1 MSWFNKQ
8 KSKQHQ
14 VNETGI
20 KILQLRASEISSE
33 RLSSLDFQE
42 YKTQLILAFISPNLN
57 FEQTVK
63 SIQNATP
70 FCSKVV
76 AMMTAGELNSQENN
90 FYQTTE
96 GNWDSIV
103 LQSFSDSVFAD
114 IEIKTIPL
122 HCEDLKQGKATK
134 SKADRIKA
142 IQNEIE
148 KVSLN
153 MSVNYQDTVAMTFM
167 DGLSAS
173 ENFFMQALY
182 DSQRFPCH
190 FIGGSAG
197 GKLDFQKAAVFDGH
211 KVADN
216 ASVVIFTKLAP
227 NIRYGILKTHNFHK
241 TNKSFYIAES
251 DPQKRT
257 VTSVISKETGKVE
270 NIVDHLCQHLRCTS
284 DKLEAK
290 LTGFSFGVE
299 IKDELF
305 IRSISGIDV
314 ENKVLNF
321 FCDLDFGDELI
332 LVEAKDFANSTKHA
346 LDEYLRNKPAPIAML
361 ANDCI
366 LRRVNNTDKLNQLTA
381 FKDIKAAGFST
392 FGELLGVHMNQTLTA
407 LFFFNV
413 KNGERFSDPLVDNF
427 PIHYSNYKQFF
438 LLSKVNSLMQINRLQ
453 SHLIECLSEYRPL
466 LDSVLTSFNGI
477 TKNSQQTEV
486 IINDA
491 SGAFYDLKDDI
502 TLQESKMSILGSDV
516 HELKESSDQVLAI
529 LKVISAIA
537 DQTNLLALNAAIEA
551 ARAGEA
557 GRGFAVV
564 ADEVRQLS
572 KNTQQSL
579 DQTSDTI
586 ASVTKSTTA
595 IGETVG
601 VIEDFMSRM
610 SSSTLKLT
618 EQIESLRDASATTSK
633 DVDANVAAITNM
645 SDRVAAIGEEVEL
658 IERLKIANNL

>member
-1 MSWFNKQ
+1 MSWFNKKQ
-8 KSKQHQ
+8 NKQHQ
-14 VNETGI
+14 INETGI
-20 KILQLRASEISSE
+20 KILQLRASDISSE

-42 YKTQLILAFISPNLN
+42 YKTQLILAFISPNLD

-76 AMMTAGELNSQENN
+76 AMMTAGELNSQESN

-122 HCEDLKQGKATK
+122 HCEDLKQGKVTK
-134 SKADRIKA
+134 SKVERIKA

-153 MSVNYQDTVAMTFM
+153 MPINYQDTVAMTFF

-197 GKLDFQKAAVFDGH
+197 GKLDFQKASVFDGQRN
-211 KVADN
+211 ADN
-216 ASVVIFTKLAP
+216 SVVVIFTKLAP

-257 VTSVISKETGKVE
+257 VSSVISKETGKVV
-270 NIVDHLCQHLRCTS
+270 NIVDHLCEHLRCTPS
-284 DKLEAK
+284 NLEAK
-290 LTGFSFGVE
+290 LTGFSFAVE

-314 ENKVLNF
+314 ENKVLSF

-332 LVEAKDFANSTKHA
+332 LVEAKDFANSTKQA

-366 LRRVNNTDKLNQLTA
+366 LRRVNNTSQLNQVTA
-381 FKDIKAAGFST
+381 FKNIQAAGFST

-413 KNGERFSDPLVDNF
+413 ENGESFSDTLVDNF

-453 SHLIECLSEYRPL
+453 THLIECLSEYRPL
-466 LDSVLTSFNGI
+466 LESVLTSFNGI
-477 TKNSQQTEV
+477 THNSQQTEV
-486 IINDA
+486 VINDA

-595 IGETVG
+595 IGQTVG

-633 DVDANVAAITNM
+633 DVEANITAITNM
-645 SDRVAAIGEEVEL
+645 SDRVAAIGEEVEV

>member
-14 VNETGI
+14 VSETGI
-20 KILQLRASEISSE
+20 KILQLRASEISLD
-33 RLSSLDFQE
+33 RLANLDFQE
-42 YKTQLILAFISPNLN
+42 YKTQLILAFISPNLD

-134 SKADRIKA
+134 SKTDRIKA

-197 GKLDFQKAAVFDGH
+197 GKLDFQKAAVFDGN

-257 VTSVISKETGKVE
+257 VTSVISKDTGKVE
-270 NIVDHLCQHLRCTS
+270 NIVDHLCQHLRCTP

-332 LVEAKDFANSTKHA
+332 LVEAKDFANSTKQA

-366 LRRVNNTDKLNQLTA
+366 LRRVNNSDKLNQLTA
-381 FKDIKAAGFST
+381 FKNIKAAGFST

-413 KNGERFSDPLVDNF
+413 ENGERFSDPLVDNF

-466 LDSVLTSFNGI
+466 LESVLTSFNGI

-502 TLQESKMSILGSDV
+502 TLQESKMSILGNDV

-572 KNTQQSL
+572 KNTQHSL

-595 IGETVG
+595 IEQTVG

-633 DVDANVAAITNM
+633 DVDANVTAITNM

>member
-270 NIVDHLCQHLRCTS
+270 NIVDHLCQHLRCTP

-332 LVEAKDFANSTKHA
+332 LVEAKDFANSTKQA

-413 KNGERFSDPLVDNF
+413 ENGERFSDPLVDNF

-466 LDSVLTSFNGI
+466 LESVLTSFNGI

-557 GRGFAVV
+557 GRGFAVD

-572 KNTQQSL
+572 KNPQQSL

-645 SDRVAAIGEEVEL
+645 SDRVAAIGEEVEV

>member
-8 KSKQHQ
+8 KNKQLE
-14 VNETGI
+14 VSETGI
-20 KILQLRASEISSE
+20 KTLQLGASQLSQE
-33 RLSSLDFQE
+33 RLASLDFQE
-42 YKTQLILAFISPNLN
+42 GKTQLILAFISPNVD
-57 FEQTVK
+57 FDQTVRAIK
-63 SIQNATP
+63 NATP

-76 AMMTAGELNSQENN
+76 AMMTAGQLNSQQGD

-96 GNWDSIV
+96 GNWDTIV

-114 IEIKTIPL
+114 VEIKTIPL

-134 SKADRIKA
+134 SKVERIKV

-153 MSVNYQDTVAMTFM
+153 MAINYQDTVAMTFF

-197 GKLDFQKAAVFDGH
+197 GKLDFQKASVFDGQ
-211 KVADN
+211 KNADN
-216 ASVVIFTKLAP
+216 SVVVIFTKLAP

-257 VTSVISKETGKVE
+257 VASVISKETGKVV
-270 NIVDHLCQHLRCTS
+270 NIVDHLCEHLRCTP

-299 IKDELF
+299 IKGELF
-305 IRSISGIDV
+305 IRSISGVDV
-314 ENKVLNF
+314 DNKVLSF

-332 LVEAKDFANSTKHA
+332 LVEAKDFANSTKQA
-346 LDEYLRNKPAPIAML
+346 LDGYLRNKPAPIAML

-366 LRRVNNTDKLNQLTA
+366 LRRVNNPNQLNQVTA
-381 FKDIKAAGFST
+381 FKGIQAAGFST

-407 LFFFNV
+407 LFFFDV
-413 KNGERFSDPLVDNF
+413 SNGERFSDPLVDNF
-427 PIHYSNYKQFF
+427 PIHYSNYKEFF

-453 SHLIECLSEYRPL
+453 THLIECLSEYRPL
-466 LDSVLTSFNGI
+466 LESVLTSFNGI
-477 TKNSQQTEV
+477 THNSQQTEV
-486 IINDA
+486 VINDA

-502 TLQESKMSILGSDV
+502 TTQESKMTVLGSDV

-572 KNTQQSL
+572 KNTQKSL
-579 DQTSDTI
+579 DQTSETI
-586 ASVTKSTTA
+586 ALVTKSTTA
-595 IGETVG
+595 IEQTVG

-633 DVDANVAAITNM
+633 DVEANVTAITNM
-645 SDRVAAIGEEVEL
+645 SDRVAAIGEEVEV
-658 IERLKIANNL
+658 IERLKLANNL

>member
-1 MSWFNKQ
+1 MSWFNRQ
-8 KSKQHQ
+8 KATQHKT
-14 VNETGI
+14 NETSI
-20 KILQLRASEISSE
+20 KTLQIRASEISLQN
-33 RLSSLDFQE
+33 LSSLDSKEQ
-42 YKTQLILAFISPNLN
+42 KTQLIVAFISPHLN

-76 AMMTAGELNSQENN
+76 AMMTAGELNSQKTD
-90 FYQTTE
+90 FYQTTD
-96 GNWDSIV
+96 GNWDTVV
-103 LQSFSDSVFAD
+103 LQSFNDSIFSD

-122 HCEDLKQGKATK
+122 HCEDLKQGQTTK
-134 SKADRIKA
+134 SKIERIKA

-153 MSVNYQDTVAMTFM
+153 MSISYQDTVAMTFM

-197 GKLDFQKAAVFDGH
+197 GKLDFQKASVFDGQ

-216 ASVVIFTKLAP
+216 SCVVIFTKLAP

-241 TNKSFYIAES
+241 TSKSFYIAES

-270 NIVDHLCQHLRCTS
+270 NIIDHLCEHFNCGFNDLET
-284 DKLEAK
+284 KLG
-290 LTGFSFGVE
+290 GFSFGID

-305 IRSISGIDV
+305 IRSISAIDL
-314 ENKVLNF
+314 ENKVLSF

-332 LVEAKDFANSTKHA
+332 LVKAQDFANSTKQA
-346 LDEYLRNKPAPIAML
+346 LDTYLANKPKPIAML

-366 LRRVNNTDKLNQLTA
+366 LRRLNNANKLNQVTA
-381 FKDIKAAGFST
+381 FKDIQAAGFST
-392 FGELLGVHMNQTLTA
+392 FGEILGVHMNQTLTA
-407 LFFFNV
+407 LFFFDVANDE
-413 KNGERFSDPLVDNF
+413 KFSDPLVDNF
-427 PIHYSNYKQFF
+427 PIHYSNYKQYF

-453 SHLIECLSEYRPL
+453 THLIECLSEYRPL
-466 LDSVLTSFNGI
+466 LESVLTSFNGI
-477 TKNSQQTEV
+477 TENAQQTETV
-486 IINDA
+486 IHEA
-491 SGAFYDLKDDI
+491 SGAFYELKEDI
-502 TLQESKMSILGSDV
+502 SLQESKMNVLGNDV
-516 HELKESSDQVLAI
+516 KELKDSSDQVLAI
-529 LKVISAIA
+529 LKVISGIA

-572 KNTQQSL
+572 QNTQKSL

-586 ASVTKSTTA
+586 DSVTKSTTE
-595 IGETVG
+595 IGQTVG

-610 SSSTLKLT
+610 SSSTQKLT
-618 EQIESLRDASATTSK
+618 EQIESLSDASAATSK
-633 DVDANVAAITNM
+633 DVEANVAAITNM
-645 SDRVAAIGEEVEL
+645 SDRVAMIGEEVEV